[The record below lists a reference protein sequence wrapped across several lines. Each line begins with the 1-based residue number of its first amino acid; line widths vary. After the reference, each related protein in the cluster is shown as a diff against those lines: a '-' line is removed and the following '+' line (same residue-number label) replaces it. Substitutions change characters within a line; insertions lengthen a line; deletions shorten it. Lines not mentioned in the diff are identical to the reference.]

1 MITGL
6 VRVSPSLHFW
16 KKHCPIH
23 RQLVGQNSVTGNVD
37 SLCAP
42 EEKELGWASSQS
54 AITGKPPGIPGTTER
69 LHDKKKKRSHQIPF
83 SPFSLQLR
91 VVLALHQV
99 HYLIGAMCSWAHTS
113 LFFNYHTNRKV
124 LRFPLFYKQ
133 SE

>member
-69 LHDKKKKRSHQIPF
+69 LHDKKKKKVPSDPLFSIFPPAQSSPSSSSGSLSYRSHVLLGSHLIV
-83 SPFSLQLR
+83 LQLS
-91 VVLALHQV
+91 H
-99 HYLIGAMCSWAHTS
+99 
-113 LFFNYHTNRKV
+113 K
-124 LRFPLFYKQ
+124 
-133 SE
+133 